1 MGKNKS
7 KYASWLS
14 EYTFEN
20 CKLNRGEYG
29 KFLADYVTGEHGGFV
44 LNLNGAW
51 GTGKTEFLRRLYTEL
66 VNRKHPTIYID
77 AWESD
82 FSQVPLTVVASELL
96 TQLTDFADVSE
107 KDFDKLKEYLGK
119 VVKAAVIGGA
129 GYITKEL
136 MGDAGTGREVAKILF
151 ESEPKDFLNQVKS
164 GHEEQVKAIV
174 EIRESLAK
182 LADCLA
188 GEPYKKSIPV
198 VVLVDELD
206 RCRPSYAIEMLEVI
220 KHFFTTPNFVFVVA
234 TDTKQLQTSIRA
246 VYGNDFDSAT
256 YLKRFFNRTAE
267 LSEPDI
273 LNYLNTKNIEID
285 LGNSAVK
292 LYPALNH
299 HFKKEDLVKFL
310 TWCFEAYGLSIRDT
324 DQIIAKLNACLR
336 HIYKSS
342 KDKNS
347 LVNAFALVLA
357 IIEHGLAIPQFYS
370 RTNDKAET
378 YSTELTNIHG
388 QLMILK
394 NPVVEDKHEK
404 VHLKEIIQFIDDVSV
419 FHTREA
425 QDGYLEKYKKLDYCR
440 FEVKSNPSTVLTEI
454 QRSVQKIFDGVNNQ
468 PNNYK
473 IWLWDDYRKLVLLA
487 GHID

>member
-1 MGKNKS
+1 MGNNKS

-29 KFLADYVTGEHGGFV
+29 KFLADYITGEHDGFV

-96 TQLTDFADVSE
+96 TQVKSFLEVSGG
-107 KDFDKLKEYLGK
+107 DLDMLKHYLGK
-119 VVKAAVIGGA
+119 AIKAAVVGGA

-136 MGDAGTGREVAKILF
+136 MDDAGTGREVAKILF
-151 ESEPKDFLNQVKS
+151 ESEPEGFLNQVKS
-164 GHEEQVKAIV
+164 GHEEQVTAII
-174 EIRESLAK
+174 EIRKSLSRLAK
-182 LADCLA
+182 SLSEGSHDNC
-188 GEPYKKSIPV
+188 IPV
-198 VVLVDELD
+198 MVLVDELD

-273 LNYLNTKNIEID
+273 LNYLNTKHIEID
-285 LGNSAVK
+285 LSNTAVK
-292 LYPALNH
+292 LYPGLNY

-310 TWCFEAYGLSIRDT
+310 TWCFEAYGLSVRDT

-336 HIYKSS
+336 YIYKPS

-357 IIEHGLAIPQFYS
+357 IIEHDLAIPQFYS

-378 YSTELTNIHG
+378 YSTELTNIYE
-388 QLMILK
+388 QSMKLK
-394 NPVVEDKHEK
+394 NPIVENRYEN
-404 VHLKEIIQFIDDVSV
+404 VHLFKIIQFIHEVSV
-419 FHTREA
+419 YHTRDLRNE
-425 QDGYLEKYKKLDYCR
+425 LDDICEELGYCR
-440 FEVKSNPSTVLTEI
+440 FKVESNPATVLTEI